1 MAELSQREFQAAKD
15 TLDKLIER
23 TGKLADQAEL
33 AMVACCRS
41 DELDARDSFAQLAGL
56 LTQARG
62 LMLQAR
68 SVGGGIQV
76 GDAITRG
83 GST

>member
-1 MAELSQREFQAAKD
+1 MTDLSQREFQAAKD
-15 TLDKLIER
+15 ALDKLIDR
-23 TGKLADQAEL
+23 TGKLAAQAEE

-41 DELDARDSFAQLAGL
+41 DELDARDDFARLAGL

-62 LMLQAR
+62 LMLEAR
-68 SVGGGIQV
+68 AVGGGIQV
-76 GDAITRG
+76 GDVIVRG